1 VDVGAFRLLFEAV
14 EVTDSASEPLWA
26 FDLCFGIE
34 FT

>member
-14 EVTDSASEPLWA
+14 EVTDSASDPLWT

-34 FT
+34 LT